1 MPTDSIE
8 PCIPHLLDEMDEA
21 EAALQAQLPAAL
33 RQLNHSQLQP
43 IHHPQPSRALTHH
56 GHSALA
62 GQQLPPELHG
72 LDPIDPGNFQQR
84 LTGVALDD
92 PSGQLQHA
100 GGDHP
105 DNPIQHSGDVYKSA
119 PRVQQQ
125 RQQQLQ
131 VAGGAFGL
139 PPQTPQR
146 IVCVGGIFGVLSPA
160 QALLGQSLSPHDGTS
175 QFQQEQGD
183 LETPDQ
189 RAGKSGHIDNLKMV
203 PDPPNLQEW
212 RQRLFDVNET
222 ITLTEDQ

>member
-1 MPTDSIE
+1 MPIDSIG
-8 PCIPHLLDEMDEA
+8 PDIPHLRHEMDEA

-43 IHHPQPSRALTHH
+43 IHQPQPPRTLAHH
-56 GHSALA
+56 GHSTLT
-62 GQQLPPELHG
+62 GQQLPPELQG

-84 LTGVALDD
+84 LAGVGLDD

-105 DNPIQHSGDVYKSA
+105 DNPLQHSGEVYKNA

-131 VAGGAFGL
+131 VAGGPFGL

-146 IVCVGGIFGVLSPA
+146 NVALGGTFGVLTPA
-160 QALLGQSLSPHDGTS
+160 PALLGQSLSPHDGTS
-175 QFQQEQGD
+175 QLQQEQGD

-189 RAGKSGHIDNLKMV
+189 GAGKGGHIANLKMV